1 MSIHTRA
8 FALAAVLF
16 FLSSA
21 AWAQIDVDRL
31 LFGVEYTFQDRE
43 MVNEPGRST
52 LSTPYKEAKV
62 IEITERLRQ
71 LLKLPPSAIETKT
84 TWKPGLYLH
93 VPRDGA
99 WVINSEPVTIEI
111 NTPPRTLNQLIET
124 ATPIFEATSSAGLQ
138 AYVQPAAE
146 RSGMGHIHIGARSM
160 AENPFFTNP
169 LLLRNVMVALHKS
182 PSLLHGFAEAFDIGM
197 DSNIET
203 YHSEKRQ
210 AVFAKAVAEFD
221 AWYDRASTAERAEGL
236 NVFLRTLRA
245 HDSPQIGFFQ
255 HYRYLNLEHVARG
268 ADKPFVATD
277 SGKITVE
284 FRNFRPPKDPATTKA
299 FAELLIAVLKHQSRP
314 EHREAF
320 EWIAPDR
327 YLRFNTAAVVKE
339 DWARTRKLLGLEI
352 PELDGQI
359 REYTDAIERVVTRV
373 AGIPMGRLYLA
384 YSRKG
389 DKGHFMELRLPAPPR
404 GEPVV
409 IVKGQEVP
417 MQEVLLNGRRFWS
430 GVLDLRA
437 LGVTTDEIARDKTAL
452 TATFSAPRCSRVL

>member
-1 MSIHTRA
+1 MSIFTRA
-8 FALAAVLF
+8 LTATFILVLLASVAG
-16 FLSSA
+16 
-21 AWAQIDVDRL
+21 AQIDVERV

-71 LLKLPPSAIETKT
+71 LLNLPPQAIEKKT
-84 TWKPGLYLH
+84 TWKPGLFLH
-93 VPRDGA
+93 VPGDGA

-111 NTPPRTLNQLIET
+111 NTPPRRLTQLIET
-124 ATPIFEATSSAGLQ
+124 AGPIFAATSAAGLQ

-146 RSGMGHIHIGARSM
+146 RSGMGHIHIGARNM
-160 AENPFFTNP
+160 AENPFFANP

-221 AWYDRASTAERAEGL
+221 AWYDRASPAERSEGF
-236 NVFLRTLRA
+236 NVFLRILRA

-255 HYRYLNLEHVARG
+255 HYRFLNLEHVARG
-268 ADKPFVATD
+268 ATQPFLATD
-277 SGKITVE
+277 TGKITVE
-284 FRNFRPPKDPATTKA
+284 FRNFRPPKNPETTKA
-299 FAELLIAVLKHQSRP
+299 FAELLLAILKHQTRP
-314 EHREAF
+314 EHREPF

-327 YLRFNTAAVVKE
+327 YLRFNTAAVVRD
-339 DWARTRKLLGLEI
+339 DWARTRQLLGLNI
-352 PELDGQI
+352 PELDEQI
-359 REYTDAIERVVTRV
+359 REYVDAVERVVTRV
-373 AGIPMGRLYLA
+373 PGLPKARLYLA

-389 DKGHFMELRLPAPPR
+389 DKGQFLELRLPAPAQ
-404 GEPVV
+404 GEPLVV
-409 IVKGQEVP
+409 VKGQEIP
-417 MQEVLLNGRRFWS
+417 MQEVLINRKRFWT

-437 LGVTTDEIARDKTAL
+437 LGVTPDELARDKNAL
-452 TATFSAPRCSRVL
+452 TMTLSAPRCSRVL